1 MASTELYI
9 RNPSDAEARGP
20 FTIQQVAD
28 LAEAGQVNHETLA
41 YDQAAGDW
49 RPISASPELMKVV
62 FPEKKKL
69 TLKPKEVKTLN
80 RLEEAAKPID
90 VNEMLDAAQ
99 GRTEDSK
106 DKMARQKG
114 MEMAVSIGTKTVP
127 VTLLVAAVAEAI
139 PSLPAILALD
149 TAKLLARPILLLGA
163 TDLVLSLLLF
173 LGLTSLYP
181 LVRFRAALGLGIVG
195 FMAFAQG
202 STAQL
207 AAVAAGSAGLFVS
220 TLALSVIPAV
230 IAAVAG
236 IGGMGLLAWLA
247 WSA

>member
-1 MASTELYI
+1 MASTEIYI

-20 FTIQQVAD
+20 FSLQQVAD

-49 RPISASPELMKVV
+49 KPISAQPELMAVV

-69 TLKPKEVKTLN
+69 SLKPKEVKTLN
-80 RLEEAAKPID
+80 RLDDTAKPID

-99 GRTEDSK
+99 GRTEDTK

-114 MEMAVSIGTKTVP
+114 MEFAVRIGTKVVP
-127 VTLLVAAVAEAI
+127 VTLLLAAIAESI

-149 TAKLLARPILLLGA
+149 TAKLMARPILLLGA
-163 TDLVLSLLLF
+163 ADLVLSLLLF

-195 FMAFAQG
+195 FIAYAQG
-202 STAQL
+202 SPAEL

-220 TLALSVIPAV
+220 TLALSVLPAV
-230 IAAVAG
+230 IAAAAG

-247 WSA
+247 WGA